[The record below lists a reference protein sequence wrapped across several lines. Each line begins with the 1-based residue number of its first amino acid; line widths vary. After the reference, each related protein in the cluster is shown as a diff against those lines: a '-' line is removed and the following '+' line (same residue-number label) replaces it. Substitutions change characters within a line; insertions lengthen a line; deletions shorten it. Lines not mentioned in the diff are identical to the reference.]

1 MITLQDISVRYGGFE
16 LFNKISLSIADK
28 ERVGL
33 VGRNGAGKSTLLK
46 LITGIEIPEKGKIN
60 VPNGLIIGYLPQKM
74 VFKTNKSVLEEA
86 FTAFDEVIL
95 LEKKIARLNEEL
107 NSRNDFD
114 TKEYSRLISQQ
125 SEASERFEFLGGTNA
140 YGETEQVLMG
150 LGFNRENLTEP
161 CSNLSGGWRMRIEI
175 AKLLL
180 KKPHILLLDEPTN
193 HLDIE
198 SIIWLEE
205 FLQNYSG
212 SLVLISHD
220 RIFLDAVTK
229 RTVEIY
235 LGQLHD
241 YKVPYSK
248 FVKLRKERKEQL
260 LAAYRNQQRLI
271 EKTEEFIERFRY
283 KATKANQVQSRIKQL
298 EKLELI
304 EIEGSEG
311 DIHFRFPPP
320 PRSGDIVCE
329 VSHLSKNFDSGKV
342 LNDVSFILERGEK
355 VAFVG
360 RNGEGKTT
368 MARILVNELEYT
380 GNFRLGHNVSIGY
393 YAQNQ
398 DELLDETK
406 SVLET
411 IDDAATGDIRTRIRG
426 LLGSFLFG
434 KDEVDKKV
442 KILSGGERSRLS
454 LIKLLLKPVSLLILD
469 EPTNHLDLRSK
480 DILKNALV
488 DYSGTLIV
496 VSHDRYFLDG
506 LVSKVYEFKA
516 HKIKEY
522 MGGIQEFLEKR
533 KLSSLNELEKNIQLQ
548 KKRSHNEGAKS
559 NKQQYLDRKNQQKEL
574 RKLSNELFRKEEE
587 IEDIENKI
595 KDLDKI
601 LENPESI
608 SGSESNDEFFTSY
621 KKLKHKQEQ
630 LLYEW
635 EIISGKVEGL
645 MSLIFN

>member
-1 MITLQDISVRYGGFE
+1 MITLHDISVRYGGFE
-16 LFNKISLSIADK
+16 LFNKISLSISDK
-28 ERVGL
+28 ERLGL

-46 LITGIEIPEKGKIN
+46 LIVGKEAPEEGKVNIPTGLN
-60 VPNGLIIGYLPQKM
+60 IGYLPQKM
-74 VFKTNKSVLEEA
+74 IFKTGKSVLEEA
-86 FTAFDEVIL
+86 LTAFEEIFS
-95 LEKKIARLNEEL
+95 LEKEIGNLNEEL
-107 NSRNDFD
+107 NNRNDFD
-114 TKEYSRLISQQ
+114 TKDYAKLINKH
-125 SEASERFEFLGGTNA
+125 SEASERYEFLGGANV
-140 YGETEQVLMG
+140 YGETEQVLLG
-150 LGFNRENLTEP
+150 LGFHRENLSEP
-161 CSNLSGGWRMRIEI
+161 CSNFSGGWRMRIEL
-175 AKLLL
+175 AKILL
-180 KKPHILLLDEPTN
+180 KKPDFLLLDEPTN

-212 SLVLISHD
+212 SLILISHD
-220 RIFLDAVTK
+220 RIFLDSVTK

-235 LGQLHD
+235 LGRLHD

-248 FVKLRKERKEQL
+248 FLALRKERNEQL
-260 LAAYRNQQRLI
+260 LAAYRNQQKHI

-304 EIEGSEG
+304 EIEENEG
-311 DIHFRFPPP
+311 EINFRFPSP

-329 VSHLSKNFDSGKV
+329 AEDLSKSFDSRQV
-342 LNDVSFILERGEK
+342 LNKVSFILERGEK

-368 MARILVNELEYT
+368 MARILVNELNYT
-380 GNFRLGHNVSIGY
+380 GKMRLGYNVSIGY

-398 DELLDETK
+398 DELLDESK
-406 SVLET
+406 SILET
-411 IDDAATGDIRTRIRG
+411 IDDAATGDIRTRIRS

-434 KDEVDKKV
+434 KDEVDKRV

-469 EPTNHLDLRSK
+469 EPTNHLDLKSK
-480 DILKNALV
+480 DILKKALV

-522 MGGIQEFLEKR
+522 MGGIQDFLERR
-533 KLSSLNELEKNIQLQ
+533 KLGSLNELEKSSEL
-548 KKRSHNEGAKS
+548 KKKNKITGDTKS

-574 RKLSNELFRKEEE
+574 RKLSNELVRKEKEIEE
-587 IEDIENKI
+587 IDNKI
-595 KDLDKI
+595 KEMDKV
-601 LENPESI
+601 LENPEFL
-608 SGSESNDEFFTSY
+608 SGSETSKDFFNSY
-621 KKLKHKQEQ
+621 RKLKHKQEQ

-635 EIISGKVEGL
+635 EIISGKVEDL
-645 MSLIFN
+645 T